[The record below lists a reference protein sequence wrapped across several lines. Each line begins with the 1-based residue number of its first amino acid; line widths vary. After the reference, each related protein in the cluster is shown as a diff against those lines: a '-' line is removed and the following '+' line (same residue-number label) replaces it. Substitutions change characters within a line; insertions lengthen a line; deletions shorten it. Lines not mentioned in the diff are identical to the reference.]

1 MIISTAVRV
10 VAIACAGVLAGIY
23 AGYGAGP
30 QHALQALSASS
41 FVQFQQIV
49 HVHYVKFMPPLV
61 LAALLAAIVW
71 LVLIRAQWRSLEFW
85 LIVVSACGMASIA
98 IMTRAI
104 SLPLNDQLMT
114 WSIDDPPGDLR
125 TLWAPWERVN
135 VARAYLATGVVV
147 LETIALNL
155 RTIPTRR

>member
-71 LVLIRAQWRSLEFW
+71 LVLIRAQWRSVEFW

-114 WSIDDPPGDLR
+114 WSIDNPPGDLR

>member
-1 MIISTAVRV
+1 
-10 VAIACAGVLAGIY
+10 
-23 AGYGAGP
+23 
-30 QHALQALSASS
+30 
-41 FVQFQQIV
+41 
-49 HVHYVKFMPPLV
+49 
-61 LAALLAAIVW
+61 
-71 LVLIRAQWRSLEFW
+71 
-85 LIVVSACGMASIA
+85 
-98 IMTRAI
+98 MTRAI

-114 WSIDDPPGDLR
+114 WSIDNPPGDLR

>member
-71 LVLIRAQWRSLEFW
+71 LALIRAQWRSVEFW

>member
-30 QHALQALSASS
+30 QHALQALNASS

-61 LAALLAAIVW
+61 SAALLAAIVW
-71 LVLIRAQWRSLEFW
+71 LVLIRSQWRSLEFW
-85 LIVVSACGMASIA
+85 LIVLSACGMAGIA

-104 SLPLNDQLMT
+104 SVPLNDQLMT
-114 WSIDDPPGDLR
+114 WSIDNPPADLR
-125 TLWAPWERVN
+125 ALWAPWERVN
-135 VARAYLATGVVV
+135 IARAYLATGVVV
-147 LETIALNL
+147 LEAIALNL
-155 RTIPTRR
+155 RTATAPR

>member
-71 LVLIRAQWRSLEFW
+71 LALIRAQWRSVEFW

-114 WSIDDPPGDLR
+114 WSIDNPPGDLR